1 MTTTSRQDN
10 NRVTRSAGRRLPL
23 RYQDFHLANM
33 AHTLQNP
40 IGACIELP
48 SLARAYAALNLSSN
62 GQPLT
67 YARAKAGSDAL
78 HWFRAED
85 EELRRLIESATIR
98 PIAASAQP
106 IDRRRDTTY
115 YNPQTKEKQAADGSK
130 TFRIRSTAGD
140 RPHQLP
146 WRRLSS
152 HRRDDG
158 GSQSER

>member
-10 NRVTRSAGRRLPL
+10 DRVTRSAGRRLPL

-33 AHTLQNP
+33 TRALQDL
-40 IGACIELP
+40 IGVCIELP
-48 SLARAYAALNLSSN
+48 TLARAYAALNLSSN
-62 GQPLT
+62 GRPLT
-67 YARAKAGSDAL
+67 YARAKTGSDAL

-106 IDRRRDTTY
+106 IDRRRDNTTY

-130 TFRIRSTAGD
+130 TFRIHGTAGGD
-140 RPHQLP
+140 RINYVP
-146 WRRLSS
+146 WRRHSPIYL
-152 HRRDDG
+152 G
-158 GSQSER
+158 TN